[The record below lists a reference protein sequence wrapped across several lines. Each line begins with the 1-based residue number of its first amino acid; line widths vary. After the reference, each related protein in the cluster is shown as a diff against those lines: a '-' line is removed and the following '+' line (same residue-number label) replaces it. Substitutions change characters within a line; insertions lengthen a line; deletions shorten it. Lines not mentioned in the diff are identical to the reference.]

1 MEIDFNIKDTV
12 DFFYRYSILNESR
25 RGEYPSYN
33 VHSNARSIAKL
44 AAFMANN
51 GSLGQKV
58 LLSREAWDKLHF
70 EPNLEVHFG
79 NDFRFKFSQGGIAY
93 FDYDAIK

>member
-12 DFFYRYSILNESR
+12 DFFYRYSILNETR

-33 VHSNARSIAKL
+33 MHSNARSIAKL

-51 GSLGQKV
+51 GSL
-58 LLSREAWDKLHF
+58 D
-70 EPNLEVHFG
+70 
-79 NDFRFKFSQGGIAY
+79 
-93 FDYDAIK
+93 